1 VVHRQALASS
11 GALVM
16 LIADH
21 RKNAC
26 RNGSAQHCSLI
37 ANYDADSCKAAQHKR
52 IEIGLFSALT
62 QWS

>member
-1 VVHRQALASS
+1 
-11 GALVM
+11 M